1 MNEKKFIK
9 EGYYKEGYY
18 KEGIKMTDYKKDFPL
33 LYGSDIAYLD
43 NAATAQRPEAV
54 LKAVEGFYTKKNA
67 NPLRGLYEL
76 GIEATEAYEAAR
88 ERVRK
93 FINAKSTRE
102 VVFTRNST
110 ESLNLIAYSYGL
122 TNLKEGDEILISID
136 NHHSNIL
143 PWQMVSSRTGA
154 KLVYLECQP
163 DGSYIDEDIERLI
176 TGKTKIAAIPQ
187 ISNVLGRRNPVE
199 KIIKLVHEKNGV
211 AVIDAAQSA
220 PHIPVDVQAL
230 DADFLVFSGHKLMSP
245 MGIGVLYGKEA
256 LLDAM
261 PPFLTGGEMIDSVS
275 RESAVFAELP
285 HKFEAG
291 TVNGGGAIG
300 LQAAIDYLTNVGFDE
315 IEKRELLLTKRA
327 MTAMREIPGVHIQG
341 SERYEE
347 HNGIISFT
355 VDGVHPHDIAS
366 ILDADHVNVRAGHH
380 CAQPLLKHLGVFAT
394 ARASIAF
401 YNTNEDIDRFTE
413 SLRGIRRKMGYGE

>member
-1 MNEKKFIK
+1 
-9 EGYYKEGYY
+9 
-18 KEGIKMTDYKKDFPL
+18 MTDYKKDFPL
-33 LYGSDIAYLD
+33 LAGSDIAYLD

-54 LKAVEGFYTKKNA
+54 LKAVEDFYTKKNA

-93 FINAKSTRE
+93 FINAGKTSE

-122 TNLKEGDEILISID
+122 TSLKAGDEIIISID

-143 PWQMVSSRTGA
+143 PWQMVSRQTGA

-163 DGSYIDEDIERLI
+163 DGSYRDEDMEALV
-176 TGKTKIAAIPQ
+176 TEKTKIAAMPQ

-199 KIIKLVHEKNGV
+199 KLTKLVHEKGGV
-211 AVIDAAQSA
+211 IVIDAAQSA

-230 DADFLVFSGHKLMSP
+230 DADFLVFSGHKLMAP
-245 MGIGVLYGKEA
+245 MGIGVLYGREEILEK
-256 LLDAM
+256 M
-261 PPFLTGGEMIDSVS
+261 PPFLTGGEMIDSVT
-275 RESAVFAELP
+275 REGAVYAPLP

-291 TVNGGGAIG
+291 TVNGAGAMA
-300 LQAAIDYLTNVGFDE
+300 LKAAIEYLQSIGMETVHQ
-315 IEKRELLLTKRA
+315 RELELTKMA
-327 MTAMREIPGVHIQG
+327 LDGMKQIPGIHVIG
-341 SERYEE
+341 SDKPEE

-366 ILDADHVNVRAGHH
+366 ILDAANVNVRAGHH
-380 CAQPLLKHLGVFAT
+380 CAQPLLKHLGVMST
-394 ARASIAF
+394 ARASLAF
-401 YNTNEDIDRFTE
+401 YNTEDDIERFLNC
-413 SLRGIRRKMGYGE
+413 LRNVRREMGYAE